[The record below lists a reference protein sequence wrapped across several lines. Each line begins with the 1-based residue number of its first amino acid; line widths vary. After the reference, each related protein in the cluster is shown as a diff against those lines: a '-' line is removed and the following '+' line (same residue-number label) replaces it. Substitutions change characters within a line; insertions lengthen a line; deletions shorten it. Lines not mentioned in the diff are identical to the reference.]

1 MKIMIYRNQ
10 QFLQER
16 SKRRK
21 EGKNLLSG
29 AFFLFSA
36 RHPSSGG
43 RRCEHPGREPDKKP
57 L

>member
-16 SKRRK
+16 SKRRN
-21 EGKNLLSG
+21 EGENLLSG

-36 RHPSSGG
+36 RYPGSGG
-43 RRCEHPGREPDKKP
+43 RRCEHPGRQPDKKP

>member
-10 QFLQER
+10 QFLQKR
-16 SKRRK
+16 SKRRN
-21 EGKNLLSG
+21 EGENLLSG

-43 RRCEHPGREPDKKP
+43 RRCKSNGRQPDKKP